1 MGQSLSI
8 NEREVVTALSVH
20 VGKLPLALHVLPELC
35 ETHPTAAVV
44 LWFVAQV
51 HLQLSQMLLAI
62 ICSRLT
68 CNLLRSRFCDVI
80 TDPRARVGLLIVGW
94 VEALTVAGRI
104 CCSLV

>member
-80 TDPRARVGLLIVGW
+80 TDPRARVGLLAVGG
-94 VEALTVAGRI
+94 VEALTVASRI